1 MGRAGPRYT
10 VTRHAAATA
19 SPEDPPG
26 FIVATAAQKA
36 AADRGF
42 RDERGVDG
50 PWLRYASTTAPGDI
64 WIAGRPTTGP
74 WWLAV
79 SHPGVAAELGPPA
92 SQPGPGAAR
101 FAFPTLLGLYGALD
115 RAWHLARSLPTLP
128 LTEFHQQA
136 AGLPR
141 ATEIQRLTVQRIGQ
155 DVFRR
160 ALLDYWGH
168 RCPMTGITDAA
179 LLRASHIVP
188 WVACHDD
195 AQRLDVHNG
204 LLLSAL
210 WDAAFDTGL
219 VSFANDGTVL
229 TAPTLSPVAK
239 GALAFE
245 KTQQLLGL
253 HPAHRA
259 NLWHHRLRSG
269 FKSVET

>member
-1 MGRAGPRYT
+1 MTLA
-10 VTRHAAATA
+10 
-19 SPEDPPG
+19 PEDPPG
-26 FIVATAAQKA
+26 FIVATTAQKA

-50 PWLRYASTTAPGDI
+50 PWLRYASTTAPGEV
-64 WIAGRPTTGP
+64 WIAGWPPIGP

-79 SHPGVAAELGPPA
+79 SHHGVAAELGPPTP
-92 SQPGPGAAR
+92 QPGPGAAR
-101 FAFPTLLGLYGALD
+101 FTFPTLPGLYEALD
-115 RAWHLARSLPTLP
+115 RAWRLARSLPTLP
-128 LTEFHQQA
+128 LAAFHQQTES
-136 AGLPR
+136 LPR
-141 ATEIQRLTVQRIGQ
+141 TTETERLIVQRIGQ

-168 RCPMTGITDAA
+168 RCPLTGITDAA

-188 WVACHDD
+188 WATCRDD

-210 WDAAFDTGL
+210 WDAAFDAGF
-219 VSFANDGTVL
+219 VGFADDGTVL
-229 TAPTLSPVAK
+229 TVPSLSPAAK
-239 GALAFE
+239 AALAPR

-259 NLWHHRLRSG
+259 NLRDHRARSG
-269 FKSVET
+269 LISVET